1 MSEGAEK
8 SASGGA
14 DAARTDAARTDAAR
28 AWLGA
33 RAAGRV
39 VIAMIA
45 AAVVLATWAM
55 SPGLLTRTIE
65 ARVAAGETWEVG
77 WSDGAGERRSGAWL
91 DARVS
96 GEDARIGVAKW
107 AERVELR
114 RVDTRDVN
122 AAETA
127 EHLVANFQAH
137 LVERA
142 GGVEIARVTFHEGV
156 TGVGARGGAVLVVR
170 VAACAMVAALLA
182 TVLKVV
188 KLVGH
193 VGTGATPVP
202 QAWVGVAAVPRGWV
216 GAARMVGAAPVVVIA
231 VWTLV
236 SPTMMCPD
244 SVDYVANA
252 MRLIDTGSFAH
263 FDGWRSPG
271 YSIVLLGL
279 LAFGTHV
286 ATAAGVLNGLMVIA
300 TMLLSARACWL
311 IVREGTGGARG
322 SERLAAWA
330 AAAVIWVIALD
341 PWVML
346 WTRHVM
352 PECASMLVVAVVVR
366 VLVGMGVG
374 RARGVWRD
382 VAIGAGL
389 GIFIGGACY
398 VRGNFQLL
406 VACVPMCLGVCVL
419 ARGGGVGRAV
429 VVGSVCGVCGVG
441 VLMPWV
447 VRTHERTGAWSFTTG
462 GQFAKALFA
471 QETGLMDWIQTEAFE
486 FDHMLR
492 LAAMR
497 DAGALGAYAFVHEMN
512 TGKLAG
518 MGDAGLPQLVNT
530 DRRAKVMVKESL
542 ARRPAMRNV
551 LAMKA
556 MSTQIGV
563 WAFDVPG
570 YRENAYWAGAL
581 RASGGD
587 VKGPTGGDNQWAE
600 AASQTHLPKE
610 LVEKVHARTTR
621 SIEGYRDGAA
631 ARGFDAWWSVG
642 SVLRMAVAWAGVIG
656 VVGVVLRLVRE
667 AVYGAK
673 DAAGDGAWLRGAV
686 CMVLIAGLVAAHGAA
701 IAWVVMTGLDRYAV
715 AMIPAS
721 AVATVGAWGLLMR
734 GVRWRVRGVDGARG
748 TAPR

>member
-1 MSEGAEK
+1 VSEGAEK

-14 DAARTDAARTDAAR
+14 DAARTDVARTDAAR
-28 AWLGA
+28 EWRGA

-39 VIAMIA
+39 VLALIA
-45 AAVVLATWAM
+45 AAVLLATWAM
-55 SPGLLTRTIE
+55 SPGLLTRTVE
-65 ARVAAGETWEVG
+65 AELAHARDGTHEY
-77 WSDGAGERRSGAWL
+77 WSGARLAWGDGDSSADERRGGAML
-91 DARVS
+91 KAS
-96 GEDARIGVAKW
+96 ITGANARIGVPRW
-107 AERVELR
+107 VVWIELTQYGR
-114 RVDTRDVN
+114 GT
-122 AAETA
+122 
-127 EHLVANFQAH
+127 
-137 LVERA
+137 
-142 GGVEIARVTFHEGV
+142 
-156 TGVGARGGAVLVVR
+156 VGACGRLVDR
-170 VAACAMVAALLA
+170 VAGHEISRRELGQVVTHVGSHEDLVLGLRFVACGVVLLVMAA
-182 TVLKVV
+182 VLKVV
-188 KLVGH
+188 KHVGH
-193 VGTGATPVP
+193 VGTGGTPVP
-202 QAWVGVAAVPRGWV
+202 RERVGVARLV
-216 GAARMVGAAPVVVIA
+216 GMAPIVVIA
-231 VWTLV
+231 AWTV
-236 SPTMMCPD
+236 ASPTMMCPD

-252 MRLIDTGSFAH
+252 MRLMDTGSFAH

-286 ATAAGVLNGLMVIA
+286 AMAAGVLNAVMVIA
-300 TMLLSARACWL
+300 TMLLSAKACWL
-311 IVREGTGGARG
+311 IVREGTGSAVG

-330 AAAVIWVIALD
+330 AAAVMWVIALD

-374 RARGVWRD
+374 RARGAWRD
-382 VAIGAGL
+382 VAIGAALGL
-389 GIFIGGACY
+389 FAGGACY

-406 VACVPMCLGVCVL
+406 VACVPMCVGVCVL
-419 ARGGGVGRAV
+419 ARGAGWWRAV
-429 VVGSVCGVCGVG
+429 VVGGVCGVCGVG
-441 VLMPWV
+441 ILMPWV

-471 QETGLMDWIQTEAFE
+471 QETGLMDWNQSEAFE

-497 DAGALGAYAFVHEMN
+497 DEGALGAYAFVHEMN

-530 DRRAKVMVKESL
+530 DRRAKMMVEESL
-542 ARRPAMRNV
+542 ARRPAMRNE
-551 LAMKA
+551 LAVKA
-556 MSTQIGV
+556 MSTQLGV

-600 AASQTHLPKE
+600 AASQTHLPWE

-631 ARGFDAWWSVG
+631 ARGFDAWWRVG
-642 SVLRMAVAWAGVIG
+642 AVVRIVVAWAGVIG